1 MVQVPT
7 GIISQ
12 LEHPPYGALTRE
24 TGPTLTTG
32 LWQIQRIR
40 GPVNF
45 DAFGVSYSFITIP
58 TRFGYS
64 QRVHKDYE
72 VPIVALAPL
81 YTMFDGHDVY
91 GPTQYLTHEGDLI
104 YLDQLLPKR
113 VDVWVQVGCT
123 VTMFFLLAL

>member
-7 GIISQ
+7 GIITALQ
-12 LEHPPYGALTRE
+12 HPPYGVLSKE

-32 LWQIQRIR
+32 LWQLQRIR

-45 DAFGVSYSFITIP
+45 DAFGISFSFFTVP
-58 TRFGYS
+58 TRFGYV

-72 VPIVALAPL
+72 VPIAAWAPL
-81 YTMFDGHDVY
+81 YTIFTGQDVY
-91 GPTQYLTHEGDLI
+91 GPTQYVTHEGDLL
-104 YLDQLLPKR
+104 YLDQLFPKR

-123 VTMFFLLAL
+123 VVVSFLLAL